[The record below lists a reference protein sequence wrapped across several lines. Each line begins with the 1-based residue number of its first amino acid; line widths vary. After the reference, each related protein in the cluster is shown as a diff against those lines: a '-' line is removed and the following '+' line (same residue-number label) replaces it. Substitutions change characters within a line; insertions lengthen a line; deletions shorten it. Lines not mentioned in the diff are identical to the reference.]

1 MGTIKKI
8 SINQNTNKVLVIY
21 IKLDDSHAGAKAIE
35 KCADKYARE
44 NDVVPIQPILARIK
58 VRPGKPSSPETQ
70 GLQFPLTLAW
80 ACTVHKVQGLT
91 LSEIVVSFELH
102 RQNHFN
108 YGQIYVALSRA
119 TSLQGLHVIGQ
130 IENKH
135 VRANPKVHAEYERM
149 RQQDNNTYSNNSTTM
164 NADLQNIQ
172 VCLLNI
178 RSLSKHNIDIKH
190 DAQLTKCELALT
202 ETQLLPHHSD
212 NTIRETLHPYK
223 LHRQDHPSDK
233 YSSLAICTKENIQ
246 VLEKQY
252 IPAINGLMFVIFNS
266 LTNKHHIS

>member
-1 MGTIKKI
+1 M
-8 SINQNTNKVLVIY
+8 
-21 IKLDDSHAGAKAIE
+21 
-35 KCADKYARE
+35 
-44 NDVVPIQPILARIK
+44 
-58 VRPGKPSSPETQ
+58 
-70 GLQFPLTLAW
+70 
-80 ACTVHKVQGLT
+80 
-91 LSEIVVSFELH
+91 
-102 RQNHFN
+102 
-108 YGQIYVALSRA
+108 
-119 TSLQGLHVIGQ
+119 IGQ

-135 VRANPKVHAEYERM
+135 VRANRKLHAEYERM

-172 VCLLNI
+172 ACLLNI

-190 DAQLTKCELALT
+190 DAQLTKCDILALT

-252 IPAINGLMFVIFNS
+252 IPAINGLMFVILNS
-266 LTNKHHIS
+266 LTNKQTSYLLTYRKNNSNIQQYVEGLRYILETSSVDIVLGNFNVNYFDQNNNIPLNRLMTSNDYVQIVQSPTFVSAGSLLDHVYVKQKSHNTIQNSLVNVYYSDRDAVKITIYYA